1 MKIFLTLLICIS
13 NIYGFSQIKVA
24 SNEKLSQSE
33 QLCLNGKNN
42 KSKSL
47 KYSNFLHL
55 PHGLKGYFDYEDG
68 LSCSKESNKPNLVC
82 FAAHKCI
89 NSREM
94 EAYVWS
100 SPEILKLLK
109 EKFIITV
116 LYTDERSPLHEGKQ
130 IKANDKLLTKIGEK
144 ALYYQETKF
153 HSNTQP
159 AYYII
164 NSNEKMITEPF
175 FYDLS
180 INNFKSFLKRGLE
193 KFKQLKNYQ

>member
-1 MKIFLTLLICIS
+1 MKIILTILICLS
-13 NIYGFSQIKVA
+13 NIYGFSK
-24 SNEKLSQSE
+24 NETAGKKRLSESDKI
-33 QLCLNGKNN
+33 CLSGKNY
-42 KSKSL
+42 KSKSPI
-47 KYSNFLHL
+47 YSDFLHL

-68 LSCSKESNKPNLVC
+68 LSCSKESHKPNLVC
-82 FAAHKCI
+82 FVAHRCV

-116 LYTDERSPLHEGKQ
+116 LYTDEKSPLHKGKQ
-130 IKANDKLLTKIGEK
+130 IKTNDKLLTKIGEK

-164 NSNEKMITEPF
+164 NSKEKMITKPF

-180 INNFKSFLKRGLE
+180 INNFKSFLERGLE
-193 KFKQLKNYQ
+193 KFKQ